1 MTDFDIQEK
10 LIAHFHTLN
19 TASGCAFLTDEITDE
34 EENVIGYGNVSYP
47 NFPFNMPEDKRFFA
61 LHFLPGTPDA
71 VAIGEEAPT
80 RWEGIFQIDIYM
92 ALDYGEE
99 EVKAKYE
106 AIMGLFKRGT
116 FIDNTVDV
124 NKCYRLTPQEEID
137 AYKTVVRV
145 EWTADI

>member
-19 TASGCAFLTDEITDE
+19 TASGCAFLSDYSEDT
-34 EENVIGYGNVSYP
+34 GCYGNVSYP
-47 NFPFNMPEDKRFFA
+47 NRPFDMPEDKRFFA

-106 AIMGLFKRGT
+106 AIMDLFKRGT
-116 FIDNTVDV
+116 FIDNTVDS